1 MPVILERKE
10 TVCLVQLE
18 GEVAITSAKELKEIL
33 LQALGCGTELRVD
46 LERATEL
53 DVTTVQ
59 LLWAAERE
67 ARASGRGFTFA
78 GRVPE
83 EISAAMAD
91 AGLEKFPVEVEA
103 K

>member
-1 MPVILERKE
+1 M
-10 TVCLVQLE
+10 
-18 GEVAITSAKELKEIL
+18 
-33 LQALGCGTELRVD
+33 D